1 MADQIQP
8 ESFASPK
15 EPEPSSAEVGGYQ
28 HVRPVVNWN
37 AGGARTIRTSL
48 RGSRTLSNS
57 QPVEN
62 VPTNPH
68 STTLETPL
76 NDTSSPEI
84 SIPAVP
90 SSIDPPPMSIQAT
103 TFKMSDN
110 NMSDSRITPT
120 SHAKAPLVVNTQAT
134 TFQPPG
140 ISMSG
145 TESSA
150 TSPVDIQYASPQQVV
165 AIPTSVDGTSLATA
179 EGRRLRLGNLPYNV
193 TVGDIE
199 EFFSGVPL

>member
-8 ESFASPK
+8 GSLASSK
-15 EPEPSSAEVGGYQ
+15 EPEPSSAEVDGSQ

-48 RGSRTLSNS
+48 RSSRTLSNS
-57 QPVEN
+57 QPMGQISAN
-62 VPTNPH
+62 AH
-68 STTLETPL
+68 STTIETPM
-76 NDTSSPEI
+76 NDTTSPKV

-90 SSIDPPPMSIQAT
+90 TSIDSPPPSIQAT
-103 TFKMSDN
+103 TLGMSDN
-110 NMSDSRITPT
+110 DTSGSRITPT
-120 SHAKAPLVVNTQAT
+120 SSSEAPLVVTAQAT

-140 ISMSG
+140 TSMSG

-150 TSPVDIQYASPQQVV
+150 TSPVNITYANPQQIVS
-165 AIPTSVDGTSLATA
+165 IPTSADETSLATT
-179 EGRRLRLGNLPYNV
+179 EGRRLHLGNLPYSA

-199 EFFSGVPL
+199 DFFSGVPL